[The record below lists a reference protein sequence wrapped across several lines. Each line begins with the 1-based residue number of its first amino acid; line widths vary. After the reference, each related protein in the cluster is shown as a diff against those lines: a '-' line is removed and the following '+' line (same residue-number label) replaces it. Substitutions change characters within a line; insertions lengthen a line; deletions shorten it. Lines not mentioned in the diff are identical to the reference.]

1 MIRKFS
7 VILSLLLAIS
17 FMGGCG
23 KAPVETPA
31 EEQPDTS
38 IAVDVSPEPEPRPV
52 PDPKPEQ
59 PSEPIPP
66 AGEEALRIIR
76 DNFPVLDGSTSNMPL
91 LAQIYSSV
99 LGIPIEEA
107 ELYVNVSGGTGL
119 VWDSMIRGKT
129 DIAVVFEMPVGLE
142 EKSQDLEIIPFG
154 SDALVFL
161 VNQSNPVK
169 ALSTEQLVSIYS
181 GEYTNWNEVGGRN
194 QEIVAFQRNE
204 GSGSQTLFMK
214 LLMKDKKPVDPP
226 RERVSFYMGGLIDAV
241 AAYDGSGAGAIGYSV
256 YYYAG
261 EMNKNPKLRI
271 LAIDGIN
278 PSPETIADGSYPLL
292 NDFYIVIN
300 KSAPYNSPA
309 RLLRDWLLTDEGR
322 KIIEAAGYIP
332 AF

>member
-23 KAPVETPA
+23 KTPVEPPA

-38 IAVDVSPEPEPRPV
+38 IAVDVPPEPDPLPI

-59 PSEPIPP
+59 PSEPTPP
-66 AGEEALRIIR
+66 VGEEALRIIR
-76 DNFPVLDGSTSNMPL
+76 DNFPALDGSTSNMPL
-91 LAQIYSSV
+91 LAQIYSSI

-107 ELYVNVSGGTGL
+107 ELYVNVSGGTGR
-119 VWDSMIRGKT
+119 VWDSMIRGDA
-129 DIAVVFEMPVGLE
+129 DIAVVFELPVGLE
-142 EKSQDLEIIPFG
+142 EKTHDLEITPFG
-154 SDALVFL
+154 RDALVFL
-161 VNQSNPVK
+161 VNQSNPVTE
-169 ALSTEQLVSIYS
+169 LSIDQLVQIYS

-214 LLMKDKKPVDPP
+214 LVMKNIEPVDPP
-226 RERVSFYMGGLIDAV
+226 KERVSFYMGGLIDAV

-271 LAIDGIN
+271 LAINGTT

-292 NDFYIVIN
+292 NDFYIVIS
-300 KSAPYNSPA
+300 KSAPYDSPA

-322 KIIEAAGYIP
+322 EIITIAGYIP